1 MNHSECSVSK
11 DLLEEVT
18 AATVKAAEIVASYY
32 KDGFTVKDKG
42 EDNPVTEADLAT
54 NDFLAEVLPNL
65 KPEAAWLSE
74 ETKDSPERLKHEWV
88 WIVDPLDGTREF
100 TKGIPEFV
108 VSVAL
113 VHNQKAYLGVLV
125 NPITKQVFSGLIGHG
140 AYLNGKKIEV
150 TEHHELQ
157 GAKLVCSRSEMA
169 KGWFDEYE
177 AQGVTPTAVGSV
189 AYKFGL
195 VAAGLAEATFTPRPR
210 SEWDIAAGVAI
221 VEAAGGRCSDKTG
234 SPYRFNQAN
243 ILVDGVLASNSHIHD
258 DLLKLM

>member
-1 MNHSECSVSK
+1 MSK
-11 DLLEEVT
+11 ELLDSVT
-18 AATVKAAEIVASYY
+18 AVTKQAAEIVASYY

-42 EDNPVTEADLAT
+42 QDNPVTEADLAT
-54 NDFLAEVLPNL
+54 NDFLAEALPEL
-65 KPEAAWLSE
+65 MPEAAWLSE
-74 ETKDSPERLKHEWV
+74 ETKDSPKRLEKEWV

-113 VHNQKAYLGVLV
+113 VRQNKAYLGVLV
-125 NPITKQVFSGLIGHG
+125 NPITKQVFSGLVGHG
-140 AYLNGKKIEV
+140 AYLNGQKIEV
-150 TEHHELQ
+150 TGHDQLK

-234 SPYRFNQAN
+234 SEYRFNQPN
-243 ILVDGVLASNSHIHD
+243 ILVDGVLASNAHIHE
-258 DLLKLM
+258 DLLELM